1 MGLVKFPA
9 ASIFNFSQ
17 ICGSGEK
24 GASPKVRQSTTRI
37 GIGID
42 WIKEIIIV
50 GLDQSQIRTVWP
62 TSCHLFQLFDML
74 TLFFDNGVEL
84 STRLLVI
91 DQVQ

>member
-42 WIKEIIIV
+42 WIREIIIV
-50 GLDQSQIRTVWP
+50 DLRSKPDSNSLVYILPFLPTV
-62 TSCHLFQLFDML
+62 
-74 TLFFDNGVEL
+74 
-84 STRLLVI
+84 
-91 DQVQ
+91 